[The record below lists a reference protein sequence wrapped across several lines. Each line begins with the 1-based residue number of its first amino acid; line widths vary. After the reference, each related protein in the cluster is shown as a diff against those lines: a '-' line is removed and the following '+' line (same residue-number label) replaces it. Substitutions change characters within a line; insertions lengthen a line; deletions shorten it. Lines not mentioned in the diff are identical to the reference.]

1 MATNIYQAFN
11 EFKSRL
17 ELSETL
23 QNAVSTHH
31 NAIRDWIESSRSD
44 IETSLI
50 GSLQRKTRIQ
60 PRSNDTFD
68 IDILVVLGSFT
79 SWASYGQGITPSDAL
94 HELDKIMRGHEGYEK
109 MDLYKDF
116 PTVTF
121 NYADGTK
128 AELVPVYRDYIG
140 DIPPKGRGY
149 WIPKNQS
156 NWALADYDYDA
167 DYISQKNKET
177 AGWLVPTMKM
187 LKAAKRN
194 LFSEMKSYHL
204 EVLAVNCIPSLVSY
218 YKRQGY
224 QISYPSLIYSFFAVS
239 KDKVLESCFISG
251 SKSPDASAYMNAFY
265 KQAFA
270 EKFKQL
276 ENYCQ
281 SIVRIDGQTAVSGW
295 RKLFGEP
302 FPAYG

>member
-1 MATNIYQAFN
+1 MATNISQAFN

-23 QNAVSTHH
+23 QKAVSTHH
-31 NAIRDWIESSRSD
+31 NAIRDWIESSHSG

-60 PRSNDTFD
+60 PRSKDVFD

-79 SWASYGQGITPSDAL
+79 SWASYGQGVTPSDAL
-94 HELDKIMRGHEGYEK
+94 NELDKIMRGHEGYEK
-109 MDLYKDF
+109 MDLHKDF

-128 AELVPVYRDYIG
+128 AELVPAYRDYIG
-140 DIPPKGRGY
+140 DTPTRGRGY

-156 NWALADYDYDA
+156 DWALADYDYDA

-177 AGWLVPTMKM
+177 AGYLVPTMKM

-204 EVLAVNCIPSLVSY
+204 ET
-218 YKRQGY
+218 
-224 QISYPSLIYSFFAVS
+224 ISKHIILPINHL
-239 KDKVLESCFISG
+239 
-251 SKSPDASAYMNAFY
+251 
-265 KQAFA
+265 
-270 EKFKQL
+270 
-276 ENYCQ
+276 
-281 SIVRIDGQTAVSGW
+281 
-295 RKLFGEP
+295 
-302 FPAYG
+302 